1 MRKAFLPYFLVLVF
15 YAEIAPAAVAET
27 PPIGATSQSTE
38 YLRIDVDRVVVDTAG
53 LATASATLA
62 ESVDRLAAA
71 IGQLSAD
78 DVDLSEAEKQVLLD
92 AVTSVDAASSAL
104 SELARQ
110 LPQSAQVMSDRL
122 PQIIADAAVPLA
134 EISVSLLAAR
144 DSVAM
149 LTESLP
155 LATANTRK
163 LVDAALDAAL
173 QRVIFYTIALVAIVA
188 LALIG
193 IMWFIYRQYL
203 APLTRKL
210 DELVGAPEH
219 FDNMARYMK
228 DTSANLLL
236 AQTATAARRRAEP
249 RGFSAYQRQRL

>member
-1 MRKAFLPYFLVLVF
+1 MRKAFLPCFLLLCLH
-15 YAEIAPAAVAET
+15 AEIAPAAVANS

-38 YLRIDVDRVVVDTAG
+38 YLRIDVDRVVVDSAG
-53 LATASATLA
+53 LATASTTLA

-78 DVDLSEAEKQVLLD
+78 DVDLSDAEKQVLLD
-92 AVTSVDAASSAL
+92 AVTSVDAASAAL

-110 LPQSAQVMSDRL
+110 LPQSAQALSDRL
-122 PQIIADAAVPLA
+122 PQIIADAAAPLA

-155 LATANTRK
+155 LATANTKK
-163 LVDAALDAAL
+163 LVDSALDSAL

-236 AQTATAARRRAEP
+236 TQAASAAGRRPGP
-249 RGFSAYQRQRL
+249 RGYSAYRRPRL